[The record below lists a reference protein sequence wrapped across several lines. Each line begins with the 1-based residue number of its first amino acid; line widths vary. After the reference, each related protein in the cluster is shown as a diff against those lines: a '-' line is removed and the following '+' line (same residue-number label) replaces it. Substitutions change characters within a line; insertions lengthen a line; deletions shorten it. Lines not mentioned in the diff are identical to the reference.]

1 MFINTIPYNIIN
13 RNRNR
18 NRNRNSNSLLNIY
31 LKLIITLKMTNIF
44 NKKQLSL
51 NGTLITNWLEERG
64 LRDITGEGR

>member
-1 MFINTIPYNIIN
+1 
-13 RNRNR
+13 
-18 NRNRNSNSLLNIY
+18 
-31 LKLIITLKMTNIF
+31 MTNIF